1 MTVCTAGGSF
11 CAVHADSKHVVLP
24 LSHQLP
30 IFFTVS
36 SRPAPT
42 SQFWLCIFP
51 QSIQGRIISLLCF
64 FFTSFSPYHFYF
76 QPLTPLPPSRGQN
89 PYLLSFPFHLA
100 ILHLHP
106 RPNPPRGAAA
116 AMLSVTTPP
125 ADASPLLVMHCAP
138 CVCFRPIAWHDTLLT
153 SQSPGTN
160 RITLPESLP
169 TSPVSLEMGCV
180 FRDLLVLVQF
190 GFVLWFCRP
199 LFEIRCAQRH

>member
-1 MTVCTAGGSF
+1 
-11 CAVHADSKHVVLP
+11 
-24 LSHQLP
+24 
-30 IFFTVS
+30 
-36 SRPAPT
+36 
-42 SQFWLCIFP
+42 
-51 QSIQGRIISLLCF
+51 
-64 FFTSFSPYHFYF
+64 
-76 QPLTPLPPSRGQN
+76 
-89 PYLLSFPFHLA
+89 
-100 ILHLHP
+100 
-106 RPNPPRGAAA
+106 
-116 AMLSVTTPP
+116 MLSVTTPP

-199 LFEIRCAQRH
+199 LFEIRCAQRHWWLHYVVKLIHFPQIFSFQATVLNPNFIPALYLLPYPVMVKISCRRAQYNTVTRV